1 MKILIAL
8 IILLGVLLKGSF
20 ISDRPLDAR
29 VDSIVRSHAFSV
41 IGWEVGALWQDARQ
55 FFSRNDKQDDD
66 EIGLVVDYFT
76 RARGIRALNSEIAAL
91 DNGGGDTALPPL
103 RDELDGLLEKQ
114 DALIDTIE
122 RILNKQRG
130 DVLAGQGIYNPF
142 TDLEF
147 SFPPVNF
154 ILAEL
159 PDLLVISPR
168 DRIESVKQVLLEQG
182 LTLEEKEGIEAG
194 VDDPGVV
201 SLVVEIGGIATYPT
215 LVDNEAN
222 LRYTIDTIVQE
233 WLHQYLAFK
242 PLGFRYVL
250 DLSGISR
257 NYDIATMNESL
268 AGMVS
273 KEIGF
278 LVYGKYYS
286 GAAGSTVPVEE
297 AESEFDL
304 EMRETR
310 KTVDAYLER
319 GDIEQAEIYMEQ
331 RRRRLVSMG
340 YHIRKLNQA
349 YFAFHGTYA
358 DTPAFI
364 SPIVL
369 DLRELRD
376 RSDSLEEFLERVA
389 SMTSRQELAD
399 SVK

>member
-1 MKILIAL
+1 M
-8 IILLGVLLKGSF
+8 KGSF
-20 ISDRPLDAR
+20 ISDRPFDAG
-29 VDSIVRSHAFSV
+29 VDIIVRPYAFS
-41 IGWEVGALWQDARQ
+41 IISWEVGALWQDAGQ
-55 FFSRNDKQDDD
+55 FFSRDDEQDDD
-66 EIGLVVDYFT
+66 EAGLVVDYFS
-76 RARGIRALNSEIAAL
+76 RARRIRALNSEIAAL
-91 DNGGGDTALPPL
+91 NSGDSDTALPLL
-103 RDELDGLLEKQ
+103 RDELGGLLEKQ
-114 DALIDTIE
+114 AALIDTVE
-122 RILNKQRG
+122 RILNKQIR
-130 DVLAGQGIYNPF
+130 DVLAGEDIYNPF

-154 ILAEL
+154 TLAKL

-182 LTLEEKEGIEAG
+182 LTVEEKEGIEAG
-194 VDDPGVV
+194 VDNLGVA
-201 SLVVEIGGIATYPT
+201 SLVVDIGGIATYPT
-215 LVDNEAN
+215 MVDNEAN

-273 KEIGF
+273 EEIGS
-278 LVYGKYYS
+278 LVYRKYYS
-286 GAAGSTVPVEE
+286 GAAGSTVAAGE

-310 KTVDAYLER
+310 KTVDAYLGWGE
-319 GDIEQAEIYMEQ
+319 IEQAEIYMEQ
-331 RRRRLVSMG
+331 RRRRLESMG

-349 YFAFHGTYA
+349 YFAFHGTYG

-369 DLRELRD
+369 DLRERRD
-376 RSDSLEEFLERVA
+376 RSDSLKEFLETVA
-389 SMTSRQELAD
+389 SMTSRLELAD
-399 SVK
+399 SVR